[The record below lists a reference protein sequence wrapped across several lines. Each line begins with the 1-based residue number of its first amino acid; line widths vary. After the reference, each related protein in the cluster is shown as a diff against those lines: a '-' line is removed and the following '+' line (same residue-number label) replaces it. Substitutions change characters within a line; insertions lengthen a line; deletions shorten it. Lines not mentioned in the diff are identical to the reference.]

1 MQTPP
6 HLLLRGWSERTKLYP
21 DISNVS
27 SPGEILEL
35 IYVSER
41 QIMSSLWNARY
52 AFKRDNLA

>member
-41 QIMSSLWNARY
+41 QIMSSLSNAR
-52 AFKRDNLA
+52 